1 MTGPLDGVRVVEL
14 TQGLSG
20 PYCSMLLA
28 DAGAS
33 VTKIEPPGGDYAR
46 GYGPPFIGDEG
57 AQFLELNRNKR
68 GMVLDIERTEGRL
81 VLERLLLDADVLVTD
96 FNPARAAELDLAYDA
111 IERVNSRIVQC
122 NITPFGERGPMAD
135 QPGAELVIQG
145 MAEYT
150 ASVGTIGEPPVRL
163 GSDVAQ
169 LNTGAQAVQ
178 GILAALLMRERTG
191 EGQFVDVNMLRT
203 LMHLRGMMWTSHS
216 ESVDEWW
223 GFHQDTYVKPADHG
237 YRTSDGSLLIGG
249 MGGVAEEEF
258 DALLHDLG
266 IPESVKEDP
275 RWANNGAGVIGGPSR
290 FGWEVIDVW
299 EQALKDKTSAEVIE
313 ILDAHGL
320 NGFPVNSYEEL
331 FADPQVG
338 EIGMEQEVTHP
349 EIGAYRTLGAPWIF
363 AESPAAI
370 REPAPMQGEHTD
382 AVLVEA
388 GYSQGDID
396 GLRQAGVVH

>member
-20 PYCSMLLA
+20 PYCSMLLS

-68 GMVLDIERTEGRL
+68 GMVLDIERAEGRL

-150 ASVGTIGEPPVRL
+150 ASVGTTGEPPVRL
-163 GSDVAQ
+163 GADVAQ

-216 ESVDEWW
+216 EGADDWW

-237 YRTSDGSLLIGG
+237 YRTSDGHMLLRGG
-249 MGGVAEEEF
+249 GPPEEF
-258 DALLHDLG
+258 AALLDDLG
-266 IPESVKEDP
+266 IADEVRGDP
-275 RWANNGAGVIGGPSR
+275 RWENAGAVMGGGSR
-290 FGWEVIDVW
+290 FGWQVKDVW
-299 EQALKDKTSAEVIE
+299 DRGLEDKTTQEVIE
-313 ILDAHGL
+313 LLESHGMD
-320 NGFPVNSYEEL
+320 GFPVNNYETL
-331 FADPQVG
+331 FADPQLD
-338 EIGMEQEVTHP
+338 EIGMVQETSHP
-349 EIGAYRTLGAPWIF
+349 SAGNLRTLGSPWLF
-363 AESPAAI
+363 AVTPAAI
-370 REPAPMQGEHTD
+370 QGPAPTLGQHTD
-382 AVLVEA
+382 ELLGAFGYGPPEVE
-388 GYSQGDID
+388 
-396 GLRQAGVVH
+396 GLRRAGIAS